1 MNRRFLRFV
10 ATFAILLC
18 MSTLIGIDCSAA
30 MAPRMNLKKL
40 NLTKGDDFT
49 LRVYNLA
56 DDETVTF
63 KSSDANVVKLD
74 NAKDNKDTKRY
85 VTIIGKAVGKATI
98 KAVIKKA
105 GKVTDILKCRI
116 NVTPVP
122 VSIKFTDRTTTLKEG
137 QQAYIDVIIKPY
149 SATEQ
154 PVFESSNEDVA
165 VVNTKGKVTALSPGR
180 ATITATLLS
189 TGKKANCTII
199 VKEDPDDD

>member
-1 MNRRFLRFV
+1 MKQRFLRVV

-18 MSTLIGIDCSAA
+18 LSTLIGVNSVAA

-63 KSSDANVVKLD
+63 KTTDANVVKI
-74 NAKDNKDTKRY
+74 ASVGANKRSI
-85 VTIIGKAVGKATI
+85 VIVGKTVGKATV
-98 KAVIKKA
+98 KAIIKKA
-105 GKVTDILKCRI
+105 GAVTDTLKCKI
-116 NVTPVP
+116 SVTPVP
-122 VSIKFTDRTTTLKEG
+122 VSIKFTDSTTTLKEG

-154 PVFESSNEDVA
+154 PIFETSDEEVA
-165 VVNTKGKVTALSPGR
+165 VVNTKGKVTAVAPGR

-189 TGKKANCTII
+189 TGKQAKCTII
-199 VKEDPDDD
+199 VKEDPDED